1 MEDDDRGRSRAT
13 AATASR
19 TFDNEERI
27 VSGNAS
33 YLAKAGRESW
43 SDPKDSRA
51 RVTDRGTR

>member
-27 VSGNAS
+27 ASRNAS
-33 YLAKAGRESW
+33 YLSKAGRESW
-43 SDPKDSRA
+43 SDPEDSRA